1 MPRMTRPKPDY
12 NGWVF
17 VDAEPVDEVYAD
29 CILMVCPTCHAEEGA
44 FCISRITHKVSKLP
58 CLQRLKLSSM

>member
-1 MPRMTRPKPDY
+1 MPRISRPKPDY

-17 VDAEPVDEVYAD
+17 GDVEPLDEIYAE
-29 CILMVCPTCHAEEGA
+29 CILQVCPTCHAQEGD

-58 CLQRLKLSSM
+58 CISRMKL